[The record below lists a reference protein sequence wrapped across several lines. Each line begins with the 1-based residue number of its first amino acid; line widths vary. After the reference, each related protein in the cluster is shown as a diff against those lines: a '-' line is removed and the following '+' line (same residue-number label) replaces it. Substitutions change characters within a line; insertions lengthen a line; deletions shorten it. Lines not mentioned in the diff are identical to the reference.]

1 MLRAAVV
8 GLGPIGTTHA
18 TCLEQLED
26 VELACVVD
34 ADENRLRARQVGL
47 GAAALAHVAALPD
60 DVDLV
65 TVAVPPAAHYHLVER
80 LLERDLHVFCEKP
93 LTLKLAEA
101 EALAQLA
108 QRRGRLLGVGF
119 KMRYEPWF
127 AKARE
132 LIDRIGPPYQVI
144 TTKVQAFHGKDW
156 VTTTGAMQEL
166 SSHDF
171 DLIHHIAGV
180 RPRRMLS
187 AQLSHRRGWEAE
199 DGFALLVEYDSGMLG
214 SLNGW
219 YCDRFAWDG
228 RDNTMRFIGPE
239 GYLSIDRFERV
250 VVHTDGEEVFH
261 FDGAPNTF
269 LLELQAFVRAIE
281 TGSADYP
288 DAAAGIDSLWV
299 VEEAY
304 RTAAP
309 ARTTPS
315 RRPQSRR

>member
-18 TCLEQLED
+18 TCLEQLEG

-34 ADENRLRARQVGL
+34 ADASRLQTRKVGH
-47 GAAALAHVAALPD
+47 GATALIDVEALPD
-60 DVDLV
+60 DIDMV
-65 TVAVPPAAHYHLVER
+65 TVAVPPAAHYPLVES
-80 LLERDLHVFCEKP
+80 LLKRGFHVFCEKP

-101 EALAQLA
+101 EALAVLA
-108 QRRGRLLGVGF
+108 QRQQRLLGVGF

-127 AKARE
+127 VKARE
-132 LIDRIGPPYQVI
+132 LIERIGPPYQVI
-144 TTKVQAFHGKDW
+144 TTKVQAFGGKDW

-187 AQLSHRRGWEAE
+187 AHLSHRRGWPAE

-219 YCDRFAWDG
+219 YCDSFAWDG
-228 RDNTMRFIGPE
+228 RDNTMRFIGPQ

-250 VVHTDGEEVFH
+250 VVHTDSEEVFS
-261 FDGAPNTF
+261 FEWAPNTF

-281 TGSADYP
+281 TGSSDYP

-304 RTAAP
+304 KTAQV
-309 ARTTPS
+309 PS
-315 RRPQSRR
+315 RL

>member
-1 MLRAAVV
+1 VLRAAVI

-18 TCLEQLED
+18 TCLEQLGG

-34 ADENRLRARQVGL
+34 ADESRLQGRQVGL
-47 GAAALAHVAALPD
+47 TATALANIEGLPD

-65 TVAVPPAAHYHLVER
+65 TVAVPPAAHYRVVEE
-80 LLERDLHVFCEKP
+80 LLERGFHVFCEKP
-93 LTLKLAEA
+93 LTLKLTEA
-101 EALAQLA
+101 EALAKLA
-108 QRRGRLLGVGF
+108 QDQHRLLGVGF

-127 AKARE
+127 VKARK
-132 LIDRIGPPYQVI
+132 LIERIGPPYQVI
-144 TTKVQAFHGKDW
+144 TTKVQAFGGKDW

-187 AQLSHRRGWEAE
+187 ADLSRRRGWPAE
-199 DGFALLVEYDSGMLG
+199 DGFALVVEYDSGMLG

-219 YCDRFAWDG
+219 YCDSFAWDG
-228 RDNTMRFIGPE
+228 RDSTMRFIGPQ

-250 VVHTDGEEVFH
+250 VVHTDVEEVFT
-261 FDGAPNTF
+261 FETAPNTF
-269 LLELQAFVRAIE
+269 LLELEAFLRAID
-281 TGSADYP
+281 TGSSDYP
-288 DAAAGIDSLWV
+288 DAGAGIDSLWI

-304 RTAAP
+304 RVASSSP
-309 ARTTPS
+309 RN
-315 RRPQSRR
+315 

>member
-8 GLGPIGTTHA
+8 GLGPIGATHA
-18 TCLEQLED
+18 ACLEQLEG

-34 ADENRLRARQVGL
+34 ADENRLQARTAGL
-47 GAAALAHVAALPD
+47 AATALTDIEALPD
-60 DVDLV
+60 DIDLV
-65 TVAVPPAAHYHLVER
+65 TVAVPPAAHYRLVQ
-80 LLERDLHVFCEKP
+80 LLLQRDLHVFCEKP
-93 LTLKLAEA
+93 LTLKLPQAEELA
-101 EALAQLA
+101 ALAQ
-108 QRRGRLLGVGF
+108 QRQRLLGVGF

-127 AKARE
+127 VKARE
-132 LIDRIGPPYQVI
+132 VIDRIGPPYQVI

-180 RPRRMLS
+180 RPQRMLS
-187 AQLSHRRGWEAE
+187 AHLSHRRGWQAE

-219 YCDRFAWDG
+219 YCDHFHWDG
-228 RDNTMRFIGPE
+228 RDNTMRFIGPK
-239 GYLSIDRFERV
+239 GYVSIDRFERV
-250 VVHTDGEEVFH
+250 VVHTDSEEIFD
-261 FDGAPNTF
+261 FDGSPNTF

-281 TGSADYP
+281 TGSTDYP

-299 VEEAY
+299 VEQANRVASSEA
-304 RTAAP
+304 AQDS
-309 ARTTPS
+309 PS
-315 RRPQSRR
+315 PDG

>member
-18 TCLEQLED
+18 TCLEQLEG

-34 ADENRLRARQVGL
+34 ADEGRLQARKVGL
-47 GAAALAHVAALPD
+47 GASALADVEALPD
-60 DVDLV
+60 DIDFV
-65 TVAVPPAAHYHLVER
+65 TVAVPPAGHYRLVEQ
-80 LLERDLHVFCEKP
+80 LLARGLHVFCEKP

-108 QRRGRLLGVGF
+108 LQRGRLLGVGF

-127 AKARE
+127 VKARE
-132 LIDRIGPPYQVI
+132 LIGRIGPPYQVI

-187 AQLSHRRGWEAE
+187 AHLSHRRGWSAE

-219 YCDRFAWDG
+219 YCDSFHWDG

-239 GYLSIDRFERV
+239 GYVSIDRFERV
-250 VVHTDGEEVFH
+250 VVHTDSEEVFS
-261 FDGAPNTF
+261 FEGSPNTF
-269 LLELQAFVRAIE
+269 LLELQAFARAIE
-281 TGSADYP
+281 TGSTDYP

-304 RTAAP
+304 RVASTP
-309 ARTTPS
+309 A
-315 RRPQSRR
+315 